1 MRRHRLLSFALAALV
16 VSAFSPALAQA
27 KPPSWA
33 HGKGPAK
40 PEAHDN
46 GRPDKPSAKPAAK
59 PAKPDKAPKASRL
72 HLSGGGV
79 TQKNAEF
86 NAQGKRD
93 KRGKGHFHYV
103 SADGRLHIKCRG
115 FATFD
120 RVVYVTTGPPAVHVT
135 DNDCEAK
142 RQSLT
147 GPPVRTRVLLDA
159 TFVDNGEPGTAD
171 RAEISVTNPDGTP
184 VVSDSGVLKSGGIQV
199 K

>member
-46 GRPDKPSAKPAAK
+46 GRPDKPAEPAK
-59 PAKPDKAPKASRL
+59 PAKPREPKAPKASRL

-79 TQKNAEF
+79 TQLNAEF
-86 NAQGKRD
+86 NVEGKRD
-93 KRGKGHFHYV
+93 KRDKGHFHYV

-115 FATFD
+115 FETFD
-120 RVVYVTTGPPAVHVT
+120 QVVYVQPGPPAVHVT

-142 RQSLT
+142 RESLNAR
-147 GPPVRTRVLLDA
+147 PVRTRVRLDA

-171 RAEISVTNPDGTP
+171 RAEISVTNLDGSP
-184 VVSDSGVLKSGGIQV
+184 VVSDSGVLKSGNIQI